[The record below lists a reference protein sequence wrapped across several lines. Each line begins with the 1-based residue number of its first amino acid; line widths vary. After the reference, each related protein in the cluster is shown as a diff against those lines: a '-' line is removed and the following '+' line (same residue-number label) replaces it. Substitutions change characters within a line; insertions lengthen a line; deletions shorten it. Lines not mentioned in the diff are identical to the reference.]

1 MKASLNI
8 WGIREVEGDGI
19 SCPVI
24 PANIPWYKKAVL
36 LFFRFGVCP
45 LCVTMS
51 ITYSIT
57 TFFRRIVTSWR
68 KRRGAG

>member
-8 WGIREVEGDGI
+8 WGIKEVDGDGI

-24 PANIPWYKKAVL
+24 PANIPWYKKTVL

-45 LCVTMS
+45 LCITMS
-51 ITYSIT
+51 LTYSIT
-57 TFFRRIVTSWR
+57 TFLR
-68 KRRGAG
+68 KIFVKHRKEING